1 MVDVLLLF
9 LFISII
15 FLFGFLSNIFFKKTL
30 ISNIF
35 FLLLIGYLLG
45 PAFNLIPL
53 QDIFV
58 LSSFTP
64 FFGALALMILLF
76 EGGMH
81 LNFYKVIKE
90 FGRSLSFT
98 MTVFLITVVLI
109 GGLLFFVFQYPIL
122 YGLLIGTIV
131 GGVSSAVTVPLLQ
144 KSKCGDNTKTIL
156 TLESAINDALCVI
169 IAMAIIQII
178 LAGSI
183 DFKVVAQGLISA
195 FAIATV
201 IGIIGGFIWL
211 KVLRDFTHAKEFSYF
226 LTLSFLMFLYAITEY
241 FQGNGAFCALVFGL
255 VLGNS
260 PEILK
265 MFRMKE
271 FRIEKSILR
280 FQHEISLFIRT
291 FFFVYL
297 GLIVDL
303 SVMNISII
311 FIVVLILII
320 ILLSRII
327 STSLLFSKTPLL
339 KKDSGTIVALHARGL
354 AAAVL
359 ATYPISV
366 GITNQYSLTIL
377 PISFLIIFLTN
388 FTTTVYFF
396 VTEQKKQTL
405 MDLKTEIQKDFKQK
419 KTVKKEDIVKK
430 EEPINYL
437 KK

>member
-9 LFISII
+9 LFISTV
-15 FLFGFLSNIFFKKTL
+15 FLFGFLSNIFFKKTM

-35 FLLLIGYLLG
+35 FLLLVGYLLG
-45 PAFNLIPL
+45 PVFNVIPI

-81 LNFYKVIKE
+81 LNFYKVVKE

-98 MTVFLITVVLI
+98 ITVFLITVVII
-109 GGLLFFVFQYPIL
+109 GGLLHLVFNYPIL

-183 DFKVVAQGLISA
+183 SIKVVAQGLISA

-201 IGIIGGFIWL
+201 IGIFGGFLWL
-211 KVLRDFTHAKEFSYF
+211 KVLRDFTYAKEFSYF
-226 LTLSFLMFLYAITEY
+226 LTLSFLMFLYAVTEY
-241 FQGNGAFCALVFGL
+241 FQGNGAFCALIFGL

-265 MFRMKE
+265 MFKMKE
-271 FRIEKSILR
+271 FRLEKSILR

-303 SVMNISII
+303 SIMNINII

-320 ILLSRII
+320 ILLSRIV

-359 ATYPISV
+359 ATYPISI
-366 GITNQYSLTIL
+366 GIINPYSLTIL

-388 FTTTVYFF
+388 FTTTIYFF
-396 VTEQKKQTL
+396 ITEKKKTTL
-405 MDLKTEIQKDFKQK
+405 IDLKLEIQKD
-419 KTVKKEDIVKK
+419 
-430 EEPINYL
+430 NL
-437 KK
+437 KKKQLCKENNQTKYEK